1 MRLSITKIQFQFV
14 VLTATSTNNNM
25 NIYTRQL
32 VETDLKTVLAFAVV
46 CVFRNIACDTVL
58 FYHLLNGVDTSYIT

>member
-1 MRLSITKIQFQFV
+1 MIT
-14 VLTATSTNNNM
+14 
-25 NIYTRQL
+25 YTRQL

-58 FYHLLNGVDTSYIT
+58 FYQLLNGVDTLYIT